1 MAIHFINCGKADS
14 ILIEQ
19 NGRYGLID
27 ACRPYLGAIDIIE
40 STSKGA
46 EESPD
51 NSTQAVVNYFNYLG
65 ITLLDFVLIT
75 HAILTILV
83 ECRKLLIIF

>member
-1 MAIHFINCGKADS
+1 M
-14 ILIEQ
+14 Q
-19 NGRYGLID
+19 